1 MQIPQS
7 LKKNISVD
15 TITSAEAEEE
25 LKYLALILEKH
36 NKAYYIDDAPTVS
49 DAEYDALFLRNQI
62 LEQQFPLL
70 KLSHSPSETVG
81 SRASDNRFKKITHRT
96 PMLSLSNC
104 FSLEE
109 VADFIKRTKKFLSV
123 TNEAPIEII
132 CEPKIDGAS
141 FSAFY
146 KNGKLDYAATRGNGI
161 VGEDITNNVKT
172 IKNFPINI
180 KTQCSELEIRGEIFI
195 SKDDFEK
202 INKER
207 SKKGETLFANP
218 RNAAAGSLRQLD
230 PKITASRNLKC
241 FAYAISY
248 AKPYD
253 FESQESTLQ
262 TLKNLGFNVTELYL
276 KTNYIQ
282 EIEEYYNNLFNK
294 RATLAYDIDGIV
306 YKVNN
311 TKLQTKLGTIARS
324 PRYATAHK
332 FPAEQAKTV
341 ITGITVQVGRT
352 GALTPVAELKPVNV
366 GGVIVKRASL
376 HNKDEI
382 ERKEIMINDHVII
395 ERSGDV
401 IPQIVSVDKKLRNN
415 EAKSFIFPDLCPVCN
430 SELIREPEEAVI
442 RCTGG
447 LSCPAQKLEHF
458 KHFVSRNAFN
468 IEGLGERQIDFL
480 HQKGY
485 LENVVDIFA
494 LEKHIDKLS
503 KFPNWGKKS
512 ATNLISSINNAKNIT
527 LARFIYSLGI
537 RYVGEATS
545 RLLAE
550 NLKTFENFVTTIKL
564 LHDNDYATFSKIE
577 QIDNV
582 GSKTAESL
590 QKFCH
595 QDRNIELIES
605 LGNIIKIKEENVRI
619 QNSIFTNK
627 KILFTGTLKHMSR
640 SEAKARALTLG
651 AQIQSSVSKNTDIL
665 VAGSSAGSKLTKAKA
680 LGVTIMSEEEWIQAL
695 KENNEK

>member
-7 LKKNISVD
+7 LKKNISIDQV
-15 TITSAEAEEE
+15 TSTEAEEE

-36 NKAYYIDDAPTVS
+36 NKAYYIDDAPTIS
-49 DAEYDALFLRNQI
+49 DAEYDALFTRNQS
-62 LEQQFPLL
+62 LEQKFPLF
-70 KLSHSPSETVG
+70 KLSNSPSEKVG
-81 SRASDNRFKKITHRT
+81 STSSDSRFKKITHKT

-104 FSLEE
+104 FSLED
-109 VADFIKRTKKFLSV
+109 VAEFIKRTKKFLSITHNASV
-123 TNEAPIEII
+123 EVM

-146 KNGKLDYAATRGNGI
+146 KNGTLEYAATRGNGT
-161 VGEDITNNVKT
+161 VGEDITDNVKT

-180 KTQCSELEIRGEIFI
+180 KTECSELEIRGEIFI

-202 INKER
+202 INQER
-207 SKKGETLFANP
+207 AKKGETLFANP

-230 PKITASRNLKC
+230 SKITASRNLQC

-253 FESQESTLQ
+253 FESQESILQ
-262 TLKNLGFNVTELYL
+262 ILKDLGFNVTDLYL
-276 KTNYIQ
+276 KTNFIH
-282 EIEEYYNNLFNK
+282 EIEGYYNNLFNK
-294 RATLAYDIDGIV
+294 RAALPYDIDGIV

-311 TKLQTKLGTIARS
+311 IKLQNKLGTIARA

-332 FPAEQAKTV
+332 FPAEQAKTI

-366 GGVIVKRASL
+366 GGVMVKRASL

-382 ERKEIMINDHVII
+382 ERKDIMINDHVTI

-401 IPQIVSVDKKLRNN
+401 IPQVVSVDKKLRNKKAQN
-415 EAKSFIFPDLCPVCN
+415 FIFPDLCPVCN
-430 SELIREPEEAVI
+430 SEVMREPEEAVI

-447 LSCPAQKLEHF
+447 LSCSAQKLEHF

-468 IEGLGERQIDFL
+468 IEGLGERQINFL

-485 LENVVDIFA
+485 LENVIDIFS
-494 LEKHIDKLS
+494 LEKHMNELE

-512 ATNLISSINNAKNIT
+512 ANNLINSINNAKNIT
-527 LARFIYSLGI
+527 LTRFIYSLGI
-537 RYVGEATS
+537 RYIGEATS

-550 NLKTFENFVTTIKL
+550 TFKTFEDFIHSIKL
-564 LHDNDYATFSKIE
+564 LHNNDYRTFSKIE

-595 QDRNIELIES
+595 QDKNIKLIEE
-605 LGNIIKIKEENVRI
+605 LGNIIKIKEENAPL
-619 QNSIFTNK
+619 QNGIFTNK
-627 KILFTGTLKHMSR
+627 KIVFTGTLEHMAR
-640 SEAKARALTLG
+640 PEAKATALALG

-665 VAGSSAGSKLTKAKA
+665 IAGASSGSKLAKAKS
-680 LGVTIMSEEEWIQAL
+680 LGVTVMSEEEWINAL
-695 KENNEK
+695 EQLDE